1 MSYSRRQLY
10 ALGETFGDS
19 ATRMEA
25 GGRIV
30 YGGGGGGG
38 DAPEPTT
45 QITESGPTVTN
56 TSGTSSTK
64 LPGYINANTQDIV
77 AKARAIGDT
86 PYKAYTGQ
94 RVAEF
99 TPDMLTAMER
109 MRNQGVAGQT
119 TEASGLASLA
129 GQRASDYGMF
139 NQGVQQFM
147 NPYMQNVVDVERR
160 KAQENADRQSAML
173 SGQAAKMGAFGGS
186 GSALQQRALTRDTA
200 QQLADIQTLGLD
212 RAYQSAVGQYNT
224 GISNTLAASGQ
235 LAGLG
240 RDQFGQET
248 DLIKNLGTSGDI
260 QRQRE
265 QALLDVDYGNFAEK
279 RDYAAKQLALQKA
292 LSSGLEYDTSTSSS
306 SRSVSQPGKTVTQ
319 RVAAGGEIRSYAD
332 GGITSLLSDRQI
344 TEHKQM
350 PISELARLA
359 LQAKEME
366 RAQLR
371 ADQQNMDAQQA
382 MMAQGPTTVY
392 DDEMNEMRRI
402 AAARQSGIAGLDGYE
417 YSAAGGGIVAF
428 FEGEEVPAPEE
439 SFGMPYGIAG
449 GRGAV
454 PFQDPRLTQ
463 TGIAQSVAAL
473 AANQQGVKPE
483 QKRPAGGA
491 RSESSILDQI
501 YGGQE
506 DLVREASAKEMA
518 AQQAYKDDLA
528 KESKESGDF
537 AAKARQK
544 IEESMAG
551 LEGADKSALE
561 SSVLDFGLRL
571 LSAKGEKNM
580 AKAIAG
586 AGLDTLAGHKQAL
599 KDIAAKRDK
608 YEDALRQVDEFEYG
622 EKKGTRKEE
631 RAAILALGK
640 ADAALSNSLGDI
652 LGARGKDV
660 LQLYRDRQSRAH
672 AENMANKRTTS
683 SGLGA
688 DRLELNA
695 LNSLRISAMAKLK
708 AAQSGF
714 DDEAIAQADADLKEV
729 EAAIRAKTKM
739 VAGSPAASGAPNLTG
754 WGKATAVN

>member
-38 DAPEPTT
+38 APEPTT
-45 QITESGPTVTN
+45 QITESGPTTESR
-56 TSGTSSTK
+56 TTTSSTN
-64 LPGYINANTQDIV
+64 LPGYINANSENIV
-77 AKARAIGDT
+77 GKARAIGDT
-86 PYKAYTGQ
+86 PYQAFTGQ

-99 TPDMLTAMER
+99 SPDMLTAMER

-147 NPYMQNVVDVERR
+147 NPYMQNVVDIERR
-160 KAQENADRQSAML
+160 KAQEAADQQAAML
-173 SGQAAKMGAFGGS
+173 SGQAAKQGAFGGS
-186 GSALQQRALTRDTA
+186 GAALQQRALRRDTA
-200 QQLADIQTLGLD
+200 QQLADLQAQGLNK
-212 RAYQSAVGQYNT
+212 AYESAVNQYNT
-224 GISNTLAASGQ
+224 GISNTLSASQQ
-235 LAGLG
+235 LGGLG
-240 RDQFGQET
+240 QNQFGQET

-265 QALLDVDYGNFAEK
+265 QGLLDVGYGDFIEQ
-279 RDYAAKQLALQKA
+279 RDWAARQLGLQKN
-292 LSSGLEYDTSTSSS
+292 LSSGLEYDTSTTSSTD
-306 SRSVSQPGKTVTQ
+306 SVSQPGKTVTQ
-319 RVAAGGEIRSYAD
+319 KVAAGGEIRSYAD
-332 GGITSLLSDRQI
+332 GGITSLLSDQQINQRQ
-344 TEHKQM
+344 QM
-350 PISELARLA
+350 PNISDLARMSM
-359 LQAKEME
+359 QAEEME
-366 RAQLR
+366 RARMR
-371 ADQQNMDAQQA
+371 AAQQA
-382 MMAQGPTTVY
+382 MMAQVPQDETVATK
-392 DDEMNEMRRI
+392 EMNRI
-402 AAARQSGIAGLDGYE
+402 AAIEQGIGGLDVPDDLVGDA
-417 YSAAGGGIVAF
+417 SMAGGGIVAF
-428 FEGEEVPAPEE
+428 YEGEEVPAPEE

-449 GRGAV
+449 GRGAA

-483 QKRPAGGA
+483 QKKPVGGA

-506 DLVREASAKEMA
+506 ALVREGAAKEMA
-518 AQQAYKDDLA
+518 AQKAYKDDLA

-537 AAKARQK
+537 ASKARQK

-586 AGLDTLAGHKQAL
+586 AGLNTLAGHKQAL

-660 LQLYRDRQSRAH
+660 LQLYRDGQSRAH
-672 AENMANKRTTS
+672 AEKMAKSRATT

-714 DDEAIAQADADLKEV
+714 DDDAIAQADADLAEV

-739 VAGSPAASGAPNLTG
+739 VAGGVGGGKVQGSSTLPAGFKLD
-754 WGKATAVN
+754 